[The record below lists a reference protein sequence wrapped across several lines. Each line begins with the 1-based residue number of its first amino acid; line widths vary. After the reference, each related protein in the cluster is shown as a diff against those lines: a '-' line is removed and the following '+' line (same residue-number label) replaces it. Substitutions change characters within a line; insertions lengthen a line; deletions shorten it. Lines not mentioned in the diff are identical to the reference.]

1 LREQIARSALA
12 RASPFQRLILAIAFS
27 KPPGEFGAREFDT
40 HVERVR
46 AVCFQMKMWPQSER
60 IRGEMMAVAVVH
72 VYAVSRHLHAEV
84 RVADRRCR
92 RRDFF
97 GRIGKRA
104 LGVYRHQLVGEAFGQ
119 RLKFAGRVHQA
130 SGDVAHV
137 LAVDANVRDQIRKDS
152 KGKLRT
158 MGLLGDKVFD
168 ITTGT
173 PRYQPLR
180 DGDTV
185 TVVPSIDYE
194 AVIAQASGA
203 VNDMVALTKDLRA
216 ITGGLV
222 KGQGT
227 LGQMLTNRALYDQL
241 NGTLSRA
248 NTMLAR
254 FQNPNGTVGRMLDD
268 PLLYE
273 RLVSVVSSTD
283 SLIVSINATKGTA
296 GLLLRDTTLYTN
308 LVGITRGA
316 DSLMRQLTNGQGTA
330 SRLLTDQTLYDQLNK
345 LVTDLSAVVAD
356 VRRDPGRYTKGMV
369 KVF

>member
-1 LREQIARSALA
+1 MRRSPSITWDQLRVGLVILVAVLIIGVAIFKLGEAANLFAKRYQLIAYLADANGLREGGSVMVAGQLA
-12 RASPFQRLILAIAFS
+12 GTVTKI
-27 KPPGEFGAREFDT
+27 EFLPVDNDT
-40 HVERVR
+40 TRN
-46 AVCFQMKMWPQSER
+46 
-60 IRGEMMAVAVVH
+60 
-72 VYAVSRHLHAEV
+72 
-84 RVADRRCR
+84 
-92 RRDFF
+92 
-97 GRIGKRA
+97 
-104 LGVYRHQLVGEAFGQ
+104 
-119 RLKFAGRVHQA
+119 LKLT
-130 SGDVAHV
+130 

-316 DSLMRQLTNGQGTA
+316 DSLMRQLNNGQGTA

-345 LVTDLSAVVAD
+345 LVTDLSAIVAD